1 VTPAR
6 SITMPTAM
14 ARRIPLAALSALALA
29 AASPGVALAGGTP
42 APSAQAA
49 GSVQAAGSAPA
60 ATTAPQ
66 PAAAASI
73 ASSGATTTTTPAPTT
88 TAPPAAKPGP
98 ATGRLHLTLAGAF
111 HLDRQ
116 TLTVTGRR
124 VRVDGRIAPYV
135 RGERVTVR
143 VWLGH
148 RLLKQTVVTPRP
160 THTKQTAVFGVRFSS
175 PHAGLVHVVAIHARS
190 AALRRVAAAAP
201 ALDVLSPHAG
211 PGSRGTFVAL
221 VQQRLA
227 LLGYAVPRT
236 GAYDNLT
243 GLAVLAFRK
252 VNGMARI
259 ATLSPTIVDRL
270 LRGVGGFHVRYP
282 SHGRHV
288 EANLGQQVL
297 ALIDHGH
304 VFRAYVTSS
313 GKPSTPTVLGSF
325 RFYSKTI
332 GTNAKGMVDSNYFI
346 RGYAIHGY
354 FDVPTYAASHGCL
367 RVPIPDAFA
376 IFSWVR
382 VGDGIDVY
390 S

>member
-1 VTPAR
+1 MSR
-6 SITMPTAM
+6 HL
-14 ARRIPLAALSALALA
+14 PLAALSALALTA
-29 AASPGVALAGGTP
+29 LAPAAQAASA
-42 APSAQAA
+42 APSATAA
-49 GSVQAAGSAPA
+49 A
-60 ATTAPQ
+60 ATTTT
-66 PAAAASI
+66 
-73 ASSGATTTTTPAPTT
+73 TTTTTPAPT
-88 TAPPAAKPGP
+88 AQAASAAPAAATAAATTTTKPSAP
-98 ATGRLHLTLAGAF
+98 AQPAAGRIHLTLAGVF
-111 HLDRQ
+111 HLGRQ
-116 TLTVTGRR
+116 TLSVTGRA
-124 VRVDGRIAPYV
+124 VRVDGRITPYI

-148 RLLKQTVVTPRP
+148 RLLKQTVVRPRP
-160 THTKQTAVFGVRFSS
+160 THTQKTAVFSVRFSS
-175 PHAGLVHVVAIHARS
+175 PHAGLVHVVAIHSHS
-190 AALRRVAAAAP
+190 AALRRIAAAASP
-201 ALDVLSPHAG
+201 LDVLSPHAG
-211 PGSRGTFVAL
+211 PGARGTFVAL

-227 LLGYAVPRT
+227 LLGYAVPRN

-252 VNGMARI
+252 VNGQARVT
-259 ATLSPTIVDRL
+259 TLDPLVIDRL

-297 ALIDHGH
+297 ALIDHGR

-325 RFYSKTI
+325 HFYSKTI

-354 FDVPTYAASHGCL
+354 FSVPTFNASHGCL

-376 IFSWVR
+376 IFSWVH

-390 S
+390 Y

>member
-1 VTPAR
+1 
-6 SITMPTAM
+6 MPGAM
-14 ARRIPLAALSALALA
+14 SRRLPLSALSALALT
-29 AASPGVALAGGTP
+29 AASPAVALGDGG
-42 APSAQAA
+42 AA
-49 GSVQAAGSAPA
+49 GSPPAGTAT
-60 ATTAPQ
+60 ATTPV
-66 PAAAASI
+66 
-73 ASSGATTTTTPAPTT
+73 ASSAATTTTTPAPPATT
-88 TAPPAAKPGP
+88 PSPPPAKPAP
-98 ATGRLHLTLAGAF
+98 AAGRLHLTLAGAF
-111 HLDRQ
+111 HLGRQ
-116 TLTVTGRR
+116 TLSVAGRGLR
-124 VRVDGRIAPYV
+124 VSGRIAPYI

-148 RLLKQTVVTPRP
+148 RLLKQTVVKPRP
-160 THTKQTAVFGVRFSS
+160 THTRKTAVFSVRFSS
-175 PHAGLVHVVAIHARS
+175 PHAGLVHVVAIHAHS
-190 AALRRVAAAAP
+190 AALRRIAAAAP

-227 LLGYAVPRT
+227 LLGYAVPRD

-259 ATLSPTIVDRL
+259 TTLDPLVVDRL

-288 EANLGQQVL
+288 EANLAQQVL
-297 ALIDHGH
+297 ALIDHGR
-304 VFRAYVTSS
+304 VVRAYVTSS

-354 FDVPTYAASHGCL
+354 FDVPAFAASHGCL

-376 IFSWVR
+376 IFSWVH

-390 S
+390 Y